1 MFFVYILYSKIH
13 NRIYIGMTENLEL
26 RLSQH
31 NLGQNQSTKAYV
43 PWIMVYNESFETR
56 IQAREK
62 EIKFKTSSGRRFI
75 RNNYL
80 NKR

>member
-1 MFFVYILYSKIH
+1 MS
-13 NRIYIGMTENLEL
+13 
-26 RLSQH
+26 
-31 NLGQNQSTKAYV
+31 KAYV

-62 EIKFKTSSGRRFI
+62 EIKLKTSSCRRFI

-80 NKR
+80 IKR